1 MLKKIK
7 KIKKI
12 KENKALKIIGN
23 ILYSIL
29 FLIVVLMLIIVIIQR
44 TSNNS
49 ISIGGYRI
57 FAVATG
63 SMVPKYEVG
72 DVLISKEIEPSEI
85 KVGDTVVYKGEVGG
99 FKDKFVT
106 HQIQSINKQEDGT
119 YKFTTKGISN
129 IEADPEISET
139 QVYGKII
146 YKVKTL
152 SLISKLISNVYV
164 FYFFVFVPIAIIIY
178 KHIRNLIREDE
189 EEDED
194 NK

>member
-1 MLKKIK
+1 MLR

-178 KHIRNLIREDE
+178 KQIRNLIREDE

>member
-1 MLKKIK
+1 MLK

-23 ILYSIL
+23 ILYFIL

-72 DVLISKEIEPSEI
+72 DVIISKEIEPSEI

-164 FYFFVFVPIAIIIY
+164 FYFFIFVPIAIIIY
-178 KHIRNLIREDE
+178 KQIRNLIREDE

>member
-1 MLKKIK
+1 MLKE
-7 KIKKI
+7 IKKI

-72 DVLISKEIEPSEI
+72 EVLISKEIEPSEI

-119 YKFTTKGISN
+119 YKFITKGISN

-152 SLISKLISNVYV
+152 SLMSKLISNVYI
-164 FYFFVFVPIAIIIY
+164 FYFFIFVPIAIIIY
-178 KHIRNLIREDE
+178 KQIRNLIKEDE

>member
-1 MLKKIK
+1 MLK

-164 FYFFVFVPIAIIIY
+164 FYYFVFVPIAIIIY

>member
-1 MLKKIK
+1 MLK

-152 SLISKLISNVYV
+152 SLISKLIANVYV

-178 KHIRNLIREDE
+178 KQIRNLIREDE

>member
-1 MLKKIK
+1 MLKG
-7 KIKKI
+7 IKKI

-164 FYFFVFVPIAIIIY
+164 FYFFIFVPIAIIIY
-178 KHIRNLIREDE
+178 KQIRNLIKEDE

>member
-1 MLKKIK
+1 MLK

-119 YKFTTKGISN
+119 YKFITKGISN

-178 KHIRNLIREDE
+178 KQIRNLIREDE

>member
-1 MLKKIK
+1 MLKE
-7 KIKKI
+7 IKKI

-119 YKFTTKGISN
+119 YKFITKGISN

-152 SLISKLISNVYV
+152 SLMSKLISNVYI
-164 FYFFVFVPIAIIIY
+164 FYFFIFVPIAIIIY
-178 KHIRNLIREDE
+178 KQIRNLIKEDE

>member
-1 MLKKIK
+1 MLK

-63 SMVPKYEVG
+63 SMVHKYEVG

-119 YKFTTKGISN
+119 YKFITKGISN

-178 KHIRNLIREDE
+178 KQIRNLVREDE

>member
-1 MLKKIK
+1 MLK

-119 YKFTTKGISN
+119 YKFITKGISN

-164 FYFFVFVPIAIIIY
+164 FYFFIFVPMAIIIY
-178 KHIRNLIREDE
+178 KQIRNLIKEDE
-189 EEDED
+189 EEDEN

>member
-1 MLKKIK
+1 MLKG
-7 KIKKI
+7 IKKI

-178 KHIRNLIREDE
+178 KQIRNLIKEDE

>member
-1 MLKKIK
+1 MLKG
-7 KIKKI
+7 IKKI

-106 HQIQSINKQEDGT
+106 HQIQSIHKQEDGT

-164 FYFFVFVPIAIIIY
+164 FYFFIFVPIAIIIY
-178 KHIRNLIREDE
+178 KQIRNLIKEDE

>member
-72 DVLISKEIEPSEI
+72 DVLISKEIEASEI

-178 KHIRNLIREDE
+178 KQIRNLIREDE

>member
-1 MLKKIK
+1 MLK

-178 KHIRNLIREDE
+178 KQIRNLIREDK

>member
-1 MLKKIK
+1 MLK

-23 ILYSIL
+23 ILYFIL

-72 DVLISKEIEPSEI
+72 DVIISKEIEPSEI

-164 FYFFVFVPIAIIIY
+164 FYFFIFVPIAIIIY
-178 KHIRNLIREDE
+178 KQIRNLIKEDE

>member
-1 MLKKIK
+1 MLKE
-7 KIKKI
+7 IKKI

-63 SMVPKYEVG
+63 RMVPKYEVG

-119 YKFTTKGISN
+119 YKFITKGISN

-152 SLISKLISNVYV
+152 SLMSKLISNVYI
-164 FYFFVFVPIAIIIY
+164 FYFFIFVPIAIIIY
-178 KHIRNLIREDE
+178 KQIRNLIKEDE

>member
-1 MLKKIK
+1 
-7 KIKKI
+7 
-12 KENKALKIIGN
+12 
-23 ILYSIL
+23 
-29 FLIVVLMLIIVIIQR
+29 MLIIVIIQR

-178 KHIRNLIREDE
+178 KQIRNLIREDE

>member
-1 MLKKIK
+1 MLKG
-7 KIKKI
+7 IKKI

-129 IEADPEISET
+129 IEVDPEISET

-164 FYFFVFVPIAIIIY
+164 FYFFIFVPIAIIIY
-178 KHIRNLIREDE
+178 KQIRNLIKEDE

>member
-1 MLKKIK
+1 MLK

-72 DVLISKEIEPSEI
+72 DVLISKEIEASEI

-178 KHIRNLIREDE
+178 KQIRNLIREDK

>member
-1 MLKKIK
+1 MLK

>member
-178 KHIRNLIREDE
+178 KQIRNLIREDK

>member
-1 MLKKIK
+1 MLKG
-7 KIKKI
+7 IKKI

-85 KVGDTVVYKGEVGG
+85 KVVDTVVYKGEVGG

-164 FYFFVFVPIAIIIY
+164 FYFFIFVPIAIIIY
-178 KHIRNLIREDE
+178 KQIRNLIKEDE

>member
-1 MLKKIK
+1 MLR

-119 YKFTTKGISN
+119 YKFITKGISN

>member
-1 MLKKIK
+1 MLK

-178 KHIRNLIREDE
+178 KQIRNLIREDE

>member
-7 KIKKI
+7 KIKK
-12 KENKALKIIGN
+12 NKALKIIGN
-23 ILYSIL
+23 ILYFIL

-72 DVLISKEIEPSEI
+72 DVIISKEIEPSEI

-164 FYFFVFVPIAIIIY
+164 FYFFIFVPIAIIIY
-178 KHIRNLIREDE
+178 KQIRNLIREDE

>member
-1 MLKKIK
+1 MLK

-152 SLISKLISNVYV
+152 SLISKLILNVYV

>member
-178 KHIRNLIREDE
+178 KQIRNLIREDE